1 MTLEDFKVCYGIDST
16 VDVIE
21 WIQRPTKT
29 RQGRFKQ
36 ETIDN
41 HTKAFS
47 SRSSYNI

>member
-1 MTLEDFKVCYGIDST
+1 MTLEDLKVCYGIDSK

-21 WIQRPTKT
+21 WIQGPTKP
-29 RQGRFKQ
+29 RQGRLKQ

-47 SRSSYNI
+47 NS